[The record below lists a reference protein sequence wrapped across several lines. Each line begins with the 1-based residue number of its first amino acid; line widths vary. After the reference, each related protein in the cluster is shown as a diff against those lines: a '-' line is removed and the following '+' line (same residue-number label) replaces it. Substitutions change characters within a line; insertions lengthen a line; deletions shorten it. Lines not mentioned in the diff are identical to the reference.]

1 MKKPFFLFAAAL
13 LIFSVSQTT
22 FAQSVWLGPRLTGNL
37 NIYNQKGLVG
47 SYNGIGIGIGGTVD
61 VSFNQ
66 NIGLLASLTVFD
78 MRNFSNSATN
88 NNVTTEQSLSLSYL
102 TFDPTFK
109 AQFSG
114 FYMFGGPSLGIKL
127 NSSGETTQVAAGQN
141 PVTQAANLDTKSVRF
156 DLLLGTGYNFN
167 LSPGM
172 ALGTDFSVYIPI
184 TDTYNFPGLSNSV
197 LTLKLGAALKF
208 RI

>member
-1 MKKPFFLFAAAL
+1 MKKSFFLLAAL
-13 LIFSVSQTT
+13 LMFFASQSA

-37 NIYNQKGLVG
+37 NIYNQKGLTG

-61 VSFNQ
+61 VSFSEH
-66 NIGLLASLTVFD
+66 IGLLANLTVFD
-78 MRNFSNSATN
+78 MRNFSNSTTN
-88 NNVTTEQSLSLSYL
+88 QNVTTDQSLSLSYL

-127 NSSGETTQVAAGQN
+127 NSSGEVTQVAAGQN
-141 PVTQAANLDTKSVRF
+141 PVTQAQNLDTKSIRF
-156 DLLLGTGYNFN
+156 DLVFGTGYNFN

-197 LTLKLGAALKF
+197 LTLKLGASLKF
-208 RI
+208 RM

>member
-1 MKKPFFLFAAAL
+1 MKKSFFLLAAL
-13 LIFSVSQTT
+13 LMFFASQSA

-37 NIYNQKGLVG
+37 NIYNQKGLTG

-61 VSFNQ
+61 VSFSEH
-66 NIGLLASLTVFD
+66 IGLLANLTVFD
-78 MRNFSNSATN
+78 MRNFSNSTTN
-88 NNVTTEQSLSLSYL
+88 QNVTTDQSLSLSYL

-127 NSSGETTQVAAGQN
+127 NSSGEVTQVAAGQN
-141 PVTQAANLDTKSVRF
+141 PVTQAQNLDTKSVRF
-156 DLLLGTGYNFN
+156 DLIFGTGYNFN

-184 TDTYNFPGLSNSV
+184 TDTYNFPGLSNS
-197 LTLKLGAALKF
+197 LLSLKLGASLKF
-208 RI
+208 RM